1 MLKLDRYVRLS
12 LASVVLLGVATAAN
26 ATSFNLGT
34 TNLPVVLGNQ
44 APYNLPPYATV
55 TDGDSLTL
63 KGLWDGKG
71 ATALGSKTSW
81 YFTTAIASLFLKDA
95 QISNNGF
102 ANFSA
107 KLFDDGTN
115 TLLYT
120 FTAGVTAPL
129 ISLATTGLYRLDV
142 IVDLI
147 HGRANSYTFD
157 AQVVPLPAAA
167 WLLLSGVVGLGAMA
181 RRRKVTVE
189 A

>member
-1 MLKLDRYVRLS
+1 MSRYFRFTLAS
-12 LASVVLLGVATAAN
+12 LAMLGIAAAAN

-34 TNLPVVLGNQ
+34 TNLPAVLGNQ
-44 APYNLPPYATV
+44 APYNLSPYATV

-63 KGLWDGKG
+63 KGLWDGKS
-71 ATALGSKTSW
+71 ASALGSKTSW
-81 YFTTAIASLFLKDA
+81 YFTTAITGLFLKDA

-107 KLFDDGTN
+107 QLFDAGSN

-129 ISLATTGLYRLDV
+129 ISLATAGLYRLDV
-142 IVDLI
+142 IVDLLTG
-147 HGRANSYTFD
+147 HANSYTFD

-189 A
+189 T

>member
-1 MLKLDRYVRLS
+1 MLKLGRYVRLS
-12 LASVVLLGVATAAN
+12 LASVALLGVAVAAN
-26 ATSFNLGT
+26 ATTYDLGT
-34 TNLPVVLGNQ
+34 TSLPAALGNLI
-44 APYNLPPYATV
+44 PTPTV
-55 TDGDSLTL
+55 TDGDILTL

-71 ATALGSKTSW
+71 STALASKTSW
-81 YFTTAIASLFLKDA
+81 YFTSAIPGLFLSGA

-107 KLFDDGTN
+107 QLFDDSTN
-115 TLLYT
+115 TLLHT

-129 ISLATTGLYRLDV
+129 ISLATAGLYRLDV
-142 IVDLI
+142 IVDLL
-147 HGRANSYTFD
+147 HGHANSYTFD

-189 A
+189 S